1 MIERVWRGWIANDKA
16 EAYRDFLRDTFLSA
30 AHAIPGYRGAHVL
43 QRKIGNESEF
53 MTITHFDS
61 LAAIRAFAGEDIEKA
76 HVAPEAR
83 ALLDCWDDRV
93 AHYEIAFD
101 DRNDATEPAT

>member
-1 MIERVWRGWIANDKA
+1 MIERVWRGWTANDKA
-16 EAYRDFLRDTFLSA
+16 EAYRTFLRDIFLPA

-43 QRKIGNESEF
+43 HRTVGDETEF

-61 LAAIRAFAGEDIEKA
+61 LAAIGVFAGEDLEQA

-83 ALLDCWDDRV
+83 ALLDRWDDRV

-101 DRNDATEPAT
+101 DHNDPSGPAE